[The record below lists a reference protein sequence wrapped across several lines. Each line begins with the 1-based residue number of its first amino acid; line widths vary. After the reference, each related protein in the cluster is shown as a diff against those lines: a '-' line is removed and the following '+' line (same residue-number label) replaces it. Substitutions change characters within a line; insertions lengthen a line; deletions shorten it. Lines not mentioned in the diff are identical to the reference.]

1 MEAANRNPMHRQLP
15 VVLYVDDNLRSSRF
29 LTTVLE
35 ECGFDVITANDPIE
49 ALAVCRNY
57 PIDLALLDYDMPVMT
72 GSQLAEEL
80 KFLVP
85 DVPVVLLAG
94 HASVSQS
101 ELVFVDGYFGP
112 NTTLDDP
119 DDLIENLRTLV
130 AADTKG
136 TVARL
141 RTSWSDA
148 T

>member
-1 MEAANRNPMHRQLP
+1 MEAANRNPMHRQPP
-15 VVLYVDDNLRSSRF
+15 VVLYVDDDLRSSRF
-29 LTTVLE
+29 LTAVLE
-35 ECGFDVITANDPIE
+35 ECGFYVITANDPVE
-49 ALAVCRNY
+49 ALGVCKNVA
-57 PIDLALLDYDMPVMT
+57 IDLALLDYDMPVMT

-112 NTTLDDP
+112 TTTLDD
-119 DDLIENLRTLV
+119 LIEHLRTLV
-130 AADTKG
+130 VTG
-136 TVARL
+136 STGPVTRL

>member
-1 MEAANRNPMHRQLP
+1 
-15 VVLYVDDNLRSSRF
+15 V
-29 LTTVLE
+29 T
-35 ECGFDVITANDPIE
+35 TANDPVE
-49 ALAVCRNY
+49 ARGVCKNFA
-57 PIDLALLDYDMPVMT
+57 IDLALLDYDMPVMT

-112 NTTLDDP
+112 NTTLDD
-119 DDLIENLRTLV
+119 LIENLRTLV
-130 AADTKG
+130 AADTMG
-136 TVARL
+136 TVTRL

>member
-1 MEAANRNPMHRQLP
+1 MEAVNRNPMHGQPP

-29 LTTVLE
+29 LTAVLE
-35 ECGFDVITANDPIE
+35 ECGFDVITANDPVE
-49 ALAVCRNY
+49 ALGVCKNVA
-57 PIDLALLDYDMPVMT
+57 IDLVLLDYDMSVMT

-85 DVPVVLLAG
+85 NVPVVLLAG
-94 HASVSQS
+94 HTSISQS

-112 NTTLDDP
+112 DTTL

-130 AADTKG
+130 AADTMRA
-136 TVARL
+136 VNRS